1 MDGRFVTG
9 EFHDAHDSDEDED
22 DEDEEDDDASYVDLG
37 ANDAA
42 RPAHAEVVLGP
53 DPADPRAPRC
63 RIAIPA
69 DVAAGADGGGA
80 RCRRATPADGESAAL
95 TRDAVSRS
103 DRFDRPCGYIRKASA
118 VHGGAVKEISYAIRR
133 RWDGVACVI
142 EVSPHAV
149 CEDDINKGHGHGTE
163 AEMTASLS
171 MRNEREYEQ
180 IDCGRIDEAVTEV
193 SLPAVTVSLVD
204 DGDERLLWSFDG
216 IALRL
221 GSRLGIDGKCAST
234 ELRVLATQ
242 IDDQHPRTV
251 SLFSLILVPTGNYA
265 DMFFLLRRIRFFCTT
280 TRAGARCWTWC

>member
-1 MDGRFVTG
+1 
-9 EFHDAHDSDEDED
+9 
-22 DEDEEDDDASYVDLG
+22 
-37 ANDAA
+37 
-42 RPAHAEVVLGP
+42 
-53 DPADPRAPRC
+53 
-63 RIAIPA
+63 
-69 DVAAGADGGGA
+69 
-80 RCRRATPADGESAAL
+80 
-95 TRDAVSRS
+95 
-103 DRFDRPCGYIRKASA
+103 
-118 VHGGAVKEISYAIRR
+118 VKEISFAIRR

-149 CEDDINKGHGHGTE
+149 CEDDVNKGHRHGTE

-171 MRNEREYEQ
+171 MRSEREYEQ